1 MPVCRK
7 PISGTALTT
16 VSPSIVNISR
26 STPCV
31 LGCCG
36 PILMVIV
43 SMRCPPSADWLS
55 STIYC
60 VFMSCFCIRPRHW
73 ISFSYL
79 LPLLGSRLLV
89 LADFAAALV
98 EFAAEWC
105 SERLAANAGVN
116 VVRDLA
122 APVRLR
128 EIKAGER
135 IVLAQRMGR
144 PIHGHQD
151 TTQVGM
157 ACEENTKEIVY
168 LALEPVRRRPDT
180 CHGRHG
186 RMVLA
191 SLTNAH
197 FQA

>member
-7 PISGTALTT
+7 PISGITLTT

-55 STIYC
+55 SSIYC

-73 ISFSYL
+73 IAFSYL

-151 TTQVGM
+151 STQVGM
-157 ACEENTKEIVY
+157 TFEEKSNNIESLSPTPSP
-168 LALEPVRRRPDT
+168 LRP
-180 CHGRHG
+180 
-186 RMVLA
+186 A
-191 SLTNAH
+191 
-197 FQA
+197 